1 MPPSDTLLA
10 FLLATLVFAAI
21 PGPAIL
27 YAAARTLAQ
36 GRAAGLRAALG
47 IAIGGLVHVAAA
59 ALGLSAL
66 FHAVPPLY
74 AAIKLA
80 GAAYLVWLG
89 IGMLRTSAADTRLP
103 QNAPENAPQAA
114 PQTASRAA
122 ATAFRQSILV
132 EVLNPKTA
140 LFFLAFLPQFVD
152 PAAALPVPLQFVILG
167 VTVTAIFGMADLLAV
182 LCAAAIAGRVAA
194 SGRAARWANR
204 AGGAVLVGLGLR
216 LAADRA

>member
-1 MPPSDTLLA
+1 MLLA
-10 FLLATLVFAAI
+10 FLAATLLFAAM

-36 GRAAGLRAALG
+36 GRAAGLKAALG
-47 IAIGGLVHVAAA
+47 IALGGLVHVAAA

-66 FHAVPPLY
+66 FHAVPPLF
-74 AAIKLA
+74 AAVKLA

-89 IGMLRTSAADTRLP
+89 IGMLRARVADTALP
-103 QNAPENAPQAA
+103 QTPARTAA
-114 PQTASRAA
+114 S
-122 ATAFRQSILV
+122 AFRQSVLV

-152 PAAALPVPLQFVILG
+152 PAATLPVPAQFVILG
-167 VTVTAIFGMADLLAV
+167 TIVTAIFGAADLVAV
-182 LCAAAIAGRVAA
+182 FFAAAVADRIAA
-194 SGRAARWANR
+194 SGRAALWANR
-204 AGGAVLVGLGLR
+204 TGGALLVGLGLR

>member
-1 MPPSDTLLA
+1 MPHADVLLA
-10 FLLATLVFAAI
+10 FLAAALVFAAM

-27 YAAARTLAQ
+27 YATARTLAQ
-36 GRAAGLRAALG
+36 GRAAGLRATLG

-74 AAIKLA
+74 AGLKLA

-89 IGMLRTSAADTRLP
+89 IGLLRAPADLTAPSSSDDPPPATR
-103 QNAPENAPQAA
+103 
-114 PQTASRAA
+114 
-122 ATAFRQSILV
+122 AFRQSILV

-152 PAAALPVPLQFVILG
+152 PAAAFPVPVQFFILG
-167 VTVTAIFGMADLLAV
+167 CIVTAIFGLADLVAV
-182 LCAAAIAGRVAA
+182 FFAAALARRLRT
-194 SGRAARWANR
+194 SGRATRWANR
-204 AGGAVLVGLGLR
+204 AGGALLVGLGLR

>member
-1 MPPSDTLLA
+1 MPPADTLLA

-47 IAIGGLVHVAAA
+47 IAVGGLVHVAAA
-59 ALGLSAL
+59 AFGLSAL

-74 AAIKLA
+74 LAVKLA
-80 GAAYLVWLG
+80 GAASLVWLG
-89 IGMLRTSAADTRLP
+89 IGMLRTRAADL
-103 QNAPENAPQAA
+103 AP
-114 PQTASRAA
+114 AA
-122 ATAFRQSILV
+122 ALPAPSAGTAAAALRQSILV

-152 PAAALPVPLQFVILG
+152 PAAALPVPAQFVILG
-167 VTVTAIFGMADLLAV
+167 TTVTAIFGAADLVAV
-182 LCAAAIAGRVAA
+182 LFAAALAGRLAA
-194 SGRAARWANR
+194 AGRAALWANR
-204 AGGAVLVGLGLR
+204 TGGALLVGLGLR
-216 LAADRA
+216 LAAERA

>member
-1 MPPSDTLLA
+1 MPPVDTLAA
-10 FLLATLVFAAI
+10 FLAATLVFAAM

-36 GRAAGLRAALG
+36 GRSAGLKAAFG

-74 AAIKLA
+74 AAVKIA

-89 IGMLRTSAADTRLP
+89 IGMLRAR
-103 QNAPENAPQAA
+103 APEAPDPAQPETAA
-114 PQTASRAA
+114 STGAR
-122 ATAFRQSILV
+122 AFRQSILV

-152 PAAALPVPLQFVILG
+152 PAAALPVPVQFVILG
-167 VTVTAIFGMADLLAV
+167 TIVTAIFGAADLVAV
-182 LCAAAIAGRVAA
+182 FFAAAVAGRLRH
-194 SGRAARWANR
+194 SGRAALWVNR
-204 AGGAVLVGLGLR
+204 AGGAALVGLGLR
-216 LAADRA
+216 LATDRT

>member
-1 MPPSDTLLA
+1 MPPLDTLLA
-10 FLLATLVFAAI
+10 FLAATLLFAAM

-27 YAAARTLAQ
+27 YAAARALAQ

-47 IAIGGLVHVAAA
+47 IALGGLVHVATA

-74 AAIKLA
+74 AAVKLA

-89 IGMLRTSAADTRLP
+89 IGLLRAHASDASLPIAPARSAA
-103 QNAPENAPQAA
+103 
-114 PQTASRAA
+114 RA
-122 ATAFRQSILV
+122 FQQSILV

-152 PAAALPVPLQFVILG
+152 PAAAFPVALQFVILG
-167 VTVTAIFGMADLLAV
+167 ITVTAIFGLADLVAV
-182 LCAAAIAGRVAA
+182 IFAAMVASRVSASGHAAA
-194 SGRAARWANR
+194 WANR
-204 AGGAVLVGLGLR
+204 VGGALLVGLGLR
-216 LAADRA
+216 LAADRT

>member
-1 MPPSDTLLA
+1 MPPVDTLLA
-10 FLLATLVFAAI
+10 FLAATLVFAAM

-36 GRAAGLRAALG
+36 GRAAGLKAAFG

-74 AAIKLA
+74 AAVKLA
-80 GAAYLVWLG
+80 GAAYLIWLG
-89 IGMLRTSAADTRLP
+89 IGMIRARAADT
-103 QNAPENAPQAA
+103 APPQAPA
-114 PQTASRAA
+114 QTAAR
-122 ATAFRQSILV
+122 AFRQSILV

-152 PAAALPVPLQFVILG
+152 PAAALPVPAQFVILG
-167 VTVTAIFGMADLLAV
+167 ITVTAIFGAADLIAV
-182 LCAAAIAGRVAA
+182 FFAAAVAGRIAA
-194 SGRAARWANR
+194 SGRAALWANR
-204 AGGAVLVGLGLR
+204 AGGALLVGLGLR

>member
-1 MPPSDTLLA
+1 MPPIDTLFA
-10 FLLATLVFAAI
+10 FLAATLVFAAM

-36 GRAAGLRAALG
+36 GRAAGLKAAFG

-74 AAIKLA
+74 AAVKLA
-80 GAAYLVWLG
+80 GAAYLIWLG
-89 IGMLRTSAADTRLP
+89 IGMLRARATDTTM
-103 QNAPENAPQAA
+103 PQAPA
-114 PQTASRAA
+114 QAA
-122 ATAFRQSILV
+122 ARAFRQSILV

-152 PAAALPVPLQFVILG
+152 HTAAFPVPVQFVILG
-167 VTVTAIFGMADLLAV
+167 VTVTAIFGAADLIAV
-182 LCAAAIAGRVAA
+182 FFAATLAGRIAA
-194 SGRAARWANR
+194 SGRAALWANR
-204 AGGAVLVGLGLR
+204 AGGALLVGLGLR

>member
-1 MPPSDTLLA
+1 MPPADTLLA
-10 FLLATLVFAAI
+10 FLLATLVFAAM

-74 AAIKLA
+74 LAVKLA

-89 IGMLRTSAADTRLP
+89 IGMVR
-103 QNAPENAPQAA
+103 
-114 PQTASRAA
+114 SRAA
-122 ATAFRQSILV
+122 DLVPATTTTTTAAALRQSILV

-152 PAAALPVPLQFVILG
+152 PTAPLPVPAQFVILG
-167 VTVTAIFGMADLLAV
+167 TTVTAIFGAADLLAV
-182 LCAAAIAGRVAA
+182 CFAAAIAGRLAA
-194 SGRAARWANR
+194 GGRAALWTNR
-204 AGGAVLVGLGLR
+204 AGGALLVGLGLR
-216 LAADRA
+216 LAAERA

>member
-1 MPPSDTLLA
+1 MPPLDTLLA
-10 FLLATLVFAAI
+10 FLAATLLFAAM

-27 YAAARTLAQ
+27 YAAARALAQ

-47 IAIGGLVHVAAA
+47 IALGGLVHVAAA

-74 AAIKLA
+74 AAVKLA

-89 IGMLRTSAADTRLP
+89 IGMLRARTSDAGLPIAPERSAAR
-103 QNAPENAPQAA
+103 
-114 PQTASRAA
+114 
-122 ATAFRQSILV
+122 AFRQSILV

-152 PAAALPVPLQFVILG
+152 PAAGFPVPLQFVILG
-167 VTVTAIFGMADLLAV
+167 ITVTAIFGLADVVAV
-182 LCAAAIAGRVAA
+182 IFASAVASRVAA
-194 SGRAARWANR
+194 SGRAAAWANR
-204 AGGAVLVGLGLR
+204 AGGALLVGLGLR
-216 LAADRA
+216 LATDRA

>member
-1 MPPSDTLLA
+1 MPPLDTLAA
-10 FLLATLVFAAI
+10 FLVATLLFAAM

-36 GRAAGLRAALG
+36 GRAAGLRAAFG

-74 AAIKLA
+74 AAVKLA

-89 IGMLRTSAADTRLP
+89 IGMLRARVAADPALP
-103 QNAPENAPQAA
+103 AA
-114 PQTASRAA
+114 VAQTAAR
-122 ATAFRQSILV
+122 AFRQSILV

-152 PAAALPVPLQFVILG
+152 PAATLPVPVQFVILG
-167 VTVTAIFGMADLLAV
+167 TTVTAIFGAADLIAV
-182 LCAAAIAGRVAA
+182 FFAAAVASRVAA
-194 SGRAARWANR
+194 SGRAALWANR
-204 AGGAVLVGLGLR
+204 AGGTLLVGLGLR
-216 LAADRA
+216 LAADRT

>member
-1 MPPSDTLLA
+1 MPPVDTLLA
-10 FLLATLVFAAI
+10 FLAATFVFAAM

-36 GRAAGLRAALG
+36 GRGAGLKAAFG

-74 AAIKLA
+74 AAVKLA
-80 GAAYLVWLG
+80 GAAYLIWLG
-89 IGMLRTSAADTRLP
+89 IGMLRARAADTALP
-103 QNAPENAPQAA
+103 QAPA
-114 PQTASRAA
+114 QTAAR
-122 ATAFRQSILV
+122 AFRQSILV

-152 PAAALPVPLQFVILG
+152 PAAAFPVPVQFVILG
-167 VTVTAIFGMADLLAV
+167 VTVTAIFGAADLIAV
-182 LCAAAIAGRVAA
+182 FFAAAVAGRIAA
-194 SGRAARWANR
+194 SGRAALWANR
-204 AGGAVLVGLGLR
+204 AGGALLVGLGLR
-216 LAADRA
+216 MAVDRA